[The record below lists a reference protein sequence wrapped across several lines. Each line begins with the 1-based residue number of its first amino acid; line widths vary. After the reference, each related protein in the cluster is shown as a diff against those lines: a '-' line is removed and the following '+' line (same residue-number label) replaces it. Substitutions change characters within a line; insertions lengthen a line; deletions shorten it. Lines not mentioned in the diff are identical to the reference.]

1 MEDKIQNNLDRLF
14 YLIVNNNNNIK
25 KKKLKDINFYLE
37 YIIKKTEEEINENKN
52 LKKQKELERKIK
64 DKYDEILESNKYD
77 EEQLN
82 KINKIK
88 KDIYNYNLSI
98 EELEDKK
105 DEIEGIYNYIFYC
118 GKEFDLMGKIYYSII
133 DNLEQ
138 ITIYDYISLLKKNNL
153 VIFDDY
159 NEKTKFDDYKENY
172 GMYINYKYNLYQNY
186 INSKKSYFIKNYKQK
201 NFKYE
206 NNVYKFYLNMSD
218 IIHYNFKIED
228 FGYEEVYL
236 LIGKYK
242 ISAYLKD
249 NIWQFRY
256 FNSLKNSLVI
266 SNLTNKREII
276 IKTKKEFKHNVR
288 YTLYYC
294 PNDYEYH
301 FGRTF
306 IIRNGDKFKSDN
318 YKYKKKNY
326 KEIILK
332 FNKFKDLCYLYLK

>member
-1 MEDKIQNNLDRLF
+1 MEKQIEKNLDRIF
-14 YLIVNNNNNIK
+14 YLTVNNNIK
-25 KKKLKDINFYLE
+25 KNKLKDINFYLE
-37 YIIKKTEEEINENKN
+37 YIIKKTEEEINENEN

-77 EEQLN
+77 KEQLN

-88 KDIYNYNLSI
+88 KDIENYNLSI

-105 DEIEGIYNYIFYC
+105 DEIKSIYNYIFYC
-118 GKEFDLMGKIYYSII
+118 GKEFDLMDKIYNSII

-153 VIFDDY
+153 IIFDDY
-159 NEKTKFDDYKENY
+159 KEKTKFDGYKESY
-172 GMYINYKYNLYQNY
+172 GIYINYKYNLYQNY
-186 INSKKSYFIKNYKQK
+186 NNQIKSYFIKNYKEN

-206 NNVYKFYLNMSD
+206 NNVYKFSLYTSD

-242 ISAYLKD
+242 IPAYLKD

-256 FNSLKNSLVI
+256 FNSLKNPLVI
-266 SNLTNKREII
+266 TPLLDNKRGII

-294 PNDYEYH
+294 PNDNEYE
-301 FGRTF
+301 FGRFF
-306 IIRNGDKFKSDN
+306 IFYYGYRFKNNN
-318 YKYKKKNY
+318 YKYKNNR
-326 KEIILK
+326 EIKLK
-332 FNKFKDLCYLYLK
+332 FNKFKDLCYLYLN